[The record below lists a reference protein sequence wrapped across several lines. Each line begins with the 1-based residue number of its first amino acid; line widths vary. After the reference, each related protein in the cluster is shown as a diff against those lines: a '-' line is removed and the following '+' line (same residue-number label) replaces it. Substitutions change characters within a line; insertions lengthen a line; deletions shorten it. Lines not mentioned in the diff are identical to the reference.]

1 MSLTTGSEPMDFT
14 SERFWAGTRAP
25 LEELLRLARA
35 DGCPLE
41 IETYTFEA
49 LPEGRRARLG
59 VPTLLDGLER
69 EFRWA
74 ASVA

>member
-1 MSLTTGSEPMDFT
+1 MPIFA
-14 SERFWAGTRAP
+14 ERLDEEGRLLGTRAP

-74 ASVA
+74 ASVV